1 MGSPSNDPE
10 ISGYQSEGELVISA
24 HHAGYV
30 VDASVLV
37 KWFLH
42 EQEGDRDRALALR
55 DLHIAGRSIIHIPA
69 LALLEVLNAIRFS
82 PKADEEAGEMA
93 LEALHDLHLETKSA
107 DVALL
112 RKANAIAWAYKIT
125 LYDALYVAL
134 AEQIGFPLITSDEV
148 MVKKLKGHSIVVPL
162 RTVGFQGDTL

>member
-1 MGSPSNDPE
+1 
-10 ISGYQSEGELVISA
+10 VISA

-42 EQEGDRDRALALR
+42 EKEGDRDRALALR
-55 DLHIAGRSIIHIPA
+55 DLHISRRSTLFIPQ
-69 LALLEVLNAIRFS
+69 LALLEVLNAVRFS
-82 PKADEEAGEMA
+82 PKAEEEDGEMA
-93 LEALHDLHLETKSA
+93 LETLHDLHLETRPA
-107 DVALL
+107 ELDLL

-125 LYDALYVAL
+125 IYDALYVAL
-134 AEQIGFPLITSDEV
+134 AEQVGYPLITADEV

-162 RTVGFQGDTL
+162 RELAFT

>member
-1 MGSPSNDPE
+1 M
-10 ISGYQSEGELVISA
+10 ISA

-42 EQEGDRDRALALR
+42 EKEAERDRALALR
-55 DLHIAGRSIIHIPA
+55 DLHISGQSTIFIPQ

-82 PKADEEAGEMA
+82 PKADEDDGAAA
-93 LEALHDLHLETKSA
+93 LEVLYDLHLETKA
-107 DVALL
+107 PDVDLL

-125 LYDALYVAL
+125 IYDALYVAL
-134 AEQIGFPLITSDEV
+134 GEQVGYPLITADEV
-148 MVKKLKGHSIVVPL
+148 MVKKLKGHSIVVAL
-162 RTVGFQGDTL
+162 RELEINERT